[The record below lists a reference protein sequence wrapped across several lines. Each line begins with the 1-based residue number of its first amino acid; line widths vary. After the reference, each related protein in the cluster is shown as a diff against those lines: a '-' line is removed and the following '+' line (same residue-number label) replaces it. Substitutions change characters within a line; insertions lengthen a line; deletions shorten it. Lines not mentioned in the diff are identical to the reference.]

1 MSSRYVERLL
11 LVLILLLAL
20 FLRLYGLGFSL
31 PLTIHPDEPN
41 VVDHAVA
48 TIKTGDWNPH
58 WFIYPS
64 GYHYFQVG
72 VLSLHLLW
80 GIARGIY
87 GGPADLP
94 DSSHVITAAPAAYL
108 WARGTT
114 ALFGVL
120 TVFLVYLL
128 GRRLSSPAAGLVGA
142 LLLAVSPLHA
152 EHSHYVTTDVP
163 TAALTLLAV
172 FLAVEVL
179 ERGGL
184 GRGFLAGL
192 VVGLAGGFK
201 YNAVVALLPL
211 LLAIGLRAAHRE
223 AAARRAALSLLALA
237 LLGVVVG
244 YMAACPY
251 TLADLP
257 TFLDDLGYETHIY
270 RFGGEAGVI
279 RVYEVGNLRLP
290 PWMAYAHYLGEEN
303 LPAALAY
310 LGGVVLV
317 LVRRRRPELVLLS
330 FVAGYYLFLSS
341 YASIFV
347 RNVLPAMPAL
357 AVLGGIFLAEGA
369 AWLVERRPWKGPLSR
384 LPGML
389 LERSRS
395 GPRRVTPFAWV
406 AGGLLRSLDKVLLL
420 LVALAICWTPARGV
434 YGADR
439 YLAIPTSEVQARS
452 WLDAHVSPGEK
463 VAAEL
468 HPLLFLRTSYH
479 VTPVDY
485 LSNYPLEALVNLG
498 YAYVVA
504 NSERYGPEFA
514 LQDTFPDYYLPLLDQ
529 LERVADFPGHT
540 QKLPGPRLTIFRL
553 PGGGPRPQRGLD
565 AVAGPGL
572 RLLGLDVG
580 RRQGEGELS
589 YVRAADD
596 MRAGE
601 PLALALYMRADAA
614 LPEDYTALLRL
625 RAADG
630 RIVAAVE
637 AVPCGGA
644 CPTSGWVP
652 GQVVVV
658 NADMSLAPVLPAGT
672 YRLELQLLRPGARQP
687 LPFTPAGPEPD
698 TLTLAAIALLEP

>member
-1 MSSRYVERLL
+1 MARSVERLL
-11 LVLILLLAL
+11 LVLIILLAL
-20 FLRLYGLGFSL
+20 FLRFYGLGFSL
-31 PLTIHPDEPN
+31 PLTVHPDEPN

-48 TIKTGDWNPH
+48 TIKTGDWNPR

-64 GYHYFQVG
+64 GYHYLQVG

-87 GGPADLP
+87 SGPADLP

-114 ALFGVL
+114 ALFGAL
-120 TVFLVYLL
+120 SVFLVYLL
-128 GRRLSSPAAGLVGA
+128 GRRLSGPGAGLVGA

-172 FLAVEVL
+172 YLAIEVL

-211 LLAIGLRAAHRE
+211 LLAVGLRAARRE
-223 AAARRAALSLLALA
+223 PAARRATLPLLAMA
-237 LLGVVVG
+237 LLGVLVG
-244 YMAACPY
+244 YTVACPY
-251 TLADLP
+251 TFADLP
-257 TFLDDLGYETHIY
+257 TFLDDLGYETHVY

-279 RVYEVGNLRLP
+279 RIYEVGNLRLP

-310 LGGVVLV
+310 LGGIVLA
-317 LVRRRRPELVLLS
+317 LVRRRRPEMVLLS

-347 RNVLPAMPAL
+347 RNVLPALPAL

-369 AWLVERRPWKGPLSR
+369 RWLVERRPWKEPLSR
-384 LPGML
+384 LSGAL
-389 LERSRS
+389 LAHKRTGQRAALSAR
-395 GPRRVTPFAWV
+395 GGA
-406 AGGLLRSLDKVLLL
+406 GLLRSLDGVLLL
-420 LVALAICWTPARGV
+420 LVAPAISFAPARGI

-452 WLDAHVSPGEK
+452 WLDAHVAPGEK

-468 HPLLFLRTSYH
+468 HPLVFMRSSYH

-498 YAYVVA
+498 YTYVVA

-514 LQDTFPDYYLPLLDQ
+514 RQDTFPDYYLPLLSR

-553 PGGGPRPQRGLD
+553 PAGGPHPQRSLD
-565 AVAGPGL
+565 VAAGSGL
-572 RLLGLDVG
+572 RLLGLDIG
-580 RRQGEGELS
+580 WRRGEGELS
-589 YVRAADD
+589 YVQAVAGL
-596 MRAGE
+596 RAGE
-601 PLALALYMRADAA
+601 SLALALYMRADAA

-630 RIVAAVE
+630 KVVASTEVA
-637 AVPCGGA
+637 PCGGA
-644 CPTSGWVP
+644 CPTSGWAP

-658 NADMSLAPVLPAGT
+658 NADISLAPVLPAGA
-672 YRLELQLLRPGARQP
+672 YRLELQVLRPGTRQP
-687 LPFTPAGPEPD
+687 LPFAPAGPEAG
-698 TLTLAAIALLEP
+698 TLALAEIALMEP